1 MCRVEQRLSASFT
14 QTDLGEDQAANLQS
28 ADCFFCLKGV
38 IYFTRAAIWAFKFD
52 QHWCLELMESPSIL
66 EFYCKFVFS
75 LTISGFEFPFLC
87 SCKATPEW

>member
-14 QTDLGEDQAANLQS
+14 RDLGEDQAANLQS
-28 ADCFFCLKGV
+28 ANCFFCLKGV
-38 IYFTRAAIWAFKFD
+38 IYFTRAAILGLQLSPIHYKII
-52 QHWCLELMESPSIL
+52 ESPFIL

-75 LTISGFEFPFLC
+75 LVISGFEFPSLC